1 MSFRPFSSSELENL
15 KQAIEKN
22 GFNIDGTIENYF
34 RYSVKK
40 DKLILF
46 TIKFPVSLPLRLNFP
61 FEVVSFRISLAF
73 KLWDLNQN
81 TNKVIIF
88 IVKMLRDLALQIS
101 LEHNFPIKGKEI
113 PLLELLNKI
122 IPETINEEN
131 DSRWLNR
138 IRISLLNKHHEFE
151 NYDKIYTDKI
161 VSVLDRVRLKPTF
174 SLPWELKEG
183 VPKLRTSETLFFS
196 NDEPFDEFFILE
208 KGYFTFFKDLEYNK
222 FYIRSS
228 FDSYTPY
235 IVSSLFNDAEFHL
248 ETYVEN
254 WIKFSRMMLNSII
267 EIINLAKINQN
278 DFIKFNPEK
287 ELDSNDFESGMN
299 NFPFS
304 ALHYE
309 STLSKGELYQIHN
322 DLFNTPPTNFEV
334 IKSINSYID
343 AEVLIKNYRFDE
355 ATQLLNN
362 SLKIFNKNRQKKVV
376 VSILLKLRKIATLLN
391 QEDIAVNY
399 LRSALGVAKSGE
411 VPIDYII
418 KIHYYLGKWLY
429 EKEEYDKAIEHF
441 TIIVKFLENEET
453 SINKDEFLG
462 MAYLYTGLIH
472 LEQNQLANVKM
483 DFRKS
488 LQLGNNSIKVKLNYH
503 LMRAK
508 NYKSKGNLS
517 QAQKLLRAGIE
528 SVGINFD
535 DDKKFAPILH
545 DLVLELAE
553 FYIHHR
559 VDSKKALYLMKN
571 IEKKISLN
579 LKEISGIRRA
589 IRWNLLMC
597 DYYDILARDSNNSTH
612 YYQQSQILIN
622 QLKKIGVIA

>member
-1 MSFRPFSSSELENL
+1 MSLRPFSTTELTKL
-15 KQAIEKN
+15 KEAIERN
-22 GFNIDGTIENYF
+22 GFNLKGTIENYF

-61 FEVVSFRISLAF
+61 FEVVSFRICLAF

-81 TNKVIIF
+81 TNKVIIL
-88 IVKMLRDLALQIS
+88 ILKMLRDLALQIS
-101 LEHNFPIKGKEI
+101 LEHNFPIKGKETH
-113 PLLELLNKI
+113 LLDLLNKLM
-122 IPETINEEN
+122 PETITDEN

-138 IRISLLNKHHEFE
+138 IRISLMNKREAFEEF
-151 NYDKIYTDKI
+151 DSLYTNKI
-161 VSVLDRVRLKPTF
+161 VNVLDNTRLKPTF
-174 SLPWELKEG
+174 KLPWELRDG

-196 NDEPFDEFFILE
+196 NDEEFDEFFILE
-208 KGYFTFFKDLEYNK
+208 KGFFTFFKDLEYNK

-235 IVSSLFNDAEFHL
+235 ILNSLFKDNDFKL

-254 WIKFSRMMLNSII
+254 WIKFSRMMINSII

-278 DFIKFNPEK
+278 DYIKFNPKK
-287 ELDSNDFESGMN
+287 ELDSDDFEFETN

-309 STLSKGELYQIHN
+309 SLMSKGDLYQIHN
-322 DLFNTPPTNFEV
+322 DLFNTPPSNFEV

-343 AEVLIKNYRFDE
+343 AEQLIKNYRFDE
-355 ATQLLNN
+355 ATQLLND

-376 VSILLKLRKIATLLN
+376 VSILLKLREVASVLN
-391 QEDIAVNY
+391 HDEVAFNY
-399 LRSALGVAKSGE
+399 LQTALGVAKSGE
-411 VPIDYII
+411 VPIEYII
-418 KIHYYLGKWLY
+418 KIHYYLGKRY
-429 EKEEYDKAIEHF
+429 FKSEEYDKALSHF
-441 TIIVKFLENEET
+441 NIIVNFLENEEP

-462 MAYLYTGLIH
+462 MAYLYRGLINI
-472 LEQNQLANVKM
+472 EQNKVAEAKINLKNTI
-483 DFRKS
+483 
-488 LQLGNNSIKVKLNYH
+488 QLGNNSTKVKLNYY

-517 QAQKLLRAGIE
+517 QTQKLLRAGIDT
-528 SVGINFD
+528 VGINFD
-535 DDKKFAPILH
+535 EKEFAPILY

-559 VDSKKALYLMKN
+559 VDSKKALYLMKS
-571 IEKKISLN
+571 IEKRLSLK
-579 LKEISGIRRA
+579 LKKVSGIRRA

-597 DYYDILARDSNNSTH
+597 DYYDILARDSDKSTH

>member
-1 MSFRPFSSSELENL
+1 MSFRPFSSSELDSL

-22 GFNIDGTIENYF
+22 GFKIDGTIENYF

-40 DKLILF
+40 NKLILF

-81 TNKVIIF
+81 TDKVIIF

-101 LEHNFPIKGKEI
+101 LEHNFPIKGKEVL
-113 PLLELLNKI
+113 LLELLNKT
-122 IPETINEEN
+122 IPETIAEEN

-138 IRISLLNKHHEFE
+138 IRVSLMNKRDEFS
-151 NYDKIYTDKI
+151 NYDKKYADKI
-161 VSVLDRVRLKPTF
+161 VRILDNVRLKPTF
-174 SLPWELKEG
+174 NLPWELEEG
-183 VPKLRTSETLFFS
+183 VPKLRSSESLFFS
-196 NDEPFDEFFILE
+196 NDEPFDEFFIFE
-208 KGYFTFFKDLEYNK
+208 RGYFTFFKDLEYNK
-222 FYIRSS
+222 FYIRSL

-235 IVSSLFNDAEFHL
+235 LVSSLFDDAEFRL

-267 EIINLAKINQN
+267 KIINLAKINQN
-278 DFIKFNPEK
+278 DFIKFDPKK

-309 STLSKGELYQIHN
+309 STLSKGELYHIHN

-376 VSILLKLRKIATLLN
+376 VSILLKLREIAMLLN
-391 QEDIAVNY
+391 QEEIAVNY

-411 VPIDYII
+411 VPIEYII
-418 KIHYYLGKWLY
+418 KIHYYLGKWLF
-429 EKEEYDKAIEHF
+429 EKEEYDKAMEHF
-441 TIIVKFLENEET
+441 NIIVKFLENEEL

-472 LEQNQLANVKM
+472 LEQKKLANVKM

-488 LQLGNNSIKVKLNYH
+488 LQLGNNSTKVKLNYH

-528 SVGINFD
+528 SVGINYD
-535 DDKKFAPILH
+535 DEFFPILH

-559 VDSKKALYLMKN
+559 VDSKRALYLMKN
-571 IEKKISLN
+571 LEKKLSLN

-597 DYYDILARDSNNSTH
+597 DYYDILARDSKNSTH